1 MSSSVVRVRLDLR
14 YDGSAYAGW
23 ARQLDLP
30 SVQQAIE
37 DGLARVV
44 RPANG
49 QPGASLRLTVAGRTD
64 AGVHAA
70 AQVAHVDIPV
80 ADWEK
85 LPGRVARSPQEA
97 LITRLAGVLPPDIVV
112 WRAEVVSPDF
122 DARFSALWRHYR
134 YRISDSVLTRDP
146 LRRAMVLHHR
156 RPLDAEVMHAAA
168 QSLLGEQDFYSFC
181 KPRPFATTVRTLQR
195 LDVSRQGAD
204 SPDGGLVT
212 VDVVADAFCHN
223 MVRSLVGALLEVGDG
238 RKPLTWPAQ
247 ILEQRARGLGVTVAP
262 AHGLM
267 MEAVAYPAE
276 SDLAARAARTRA
288 RRN

>member
-1 MSSSVVRVRLDLR
+1 M
-14 YDGSAYAGW
+14 
-23 ARQLDLP
+23 
-30 SVQQAIE
+30 
-37 DGLARVV
+37 
-44 RPANG
+44 
-49 QPGASLRLTVAGRTD
+49 
-64 AGVHAA
+64 
-70 AQVAHVDIPV
+70 
-80 ADWEK
+80 
-85 LPGRVARSPQEA
+85 
-97 LITRLAGVLPPDIVV
+97 V

-181 KPRPFATTVRTLQR
+181 KPRPFATTVRTLQS